1 MVDPNLIRSIKS
13 DRITTP
19 DVLRVQL
26 SDVDVLNNDIADTVL
41 QSQTLAPNDTLAA
54 HTDDGL
60 VGRHIDALNGSL
72 VVCASG
78 SGITTAPVGVVDRV
92 LAATTAGVGGG
103 NAALAVGTLALGAKV
118 VELFV
123 DQNNSRGAIGQPRG
137 QLGSIARGSSN
148 CVATTSGASCKSERG
163 SGHACGL
170 DSCAEQHGGCQQRS
184 IERHDKMK
192 MFVTEPA
199 V

>member
-1 MVDPNLIRSIKS
+1 MVDPNLIRAIKG

-26 SDVDVLNNDIADTVL
+26 SDVNVLNNDIADTIL
-41 QSQTLAPNDTLAA
+41 QSQTLAPNDTRAA
-54 HTDDGL
+54 NANDGL
-60 VGRHIDALNGSL
+60 VRRHIDALDGSL
-72 VVCASG
+72 VVSASG
-78 SGITTAPVGVVDRV
+78 GGITTAPVGVVDRV

-103 NAALAVGTLALGAKV
+103 DAALAVGTLALGAKV

-123 DQNNSRGAIGQPRG
+123 DQNHSRGAIGQPGG
-137 QLGSIARGSSN
+137 QLGSVTRGSSSS
-148 CVATTSGASCKSERG
+148 VATTSGTSRKSKRS

-170 DSCAEQHGGCQQRS
+170 DSCAEQHSGCQQRS
-184 IERHDKMK
+184 VERHGELKK
-192 MFVTEPA
+192 FVTEPA